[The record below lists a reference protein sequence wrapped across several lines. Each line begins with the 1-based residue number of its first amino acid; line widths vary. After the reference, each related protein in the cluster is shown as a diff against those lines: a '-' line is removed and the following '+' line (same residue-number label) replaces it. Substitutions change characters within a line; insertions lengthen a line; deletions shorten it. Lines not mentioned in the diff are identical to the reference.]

1 MDKSG
6 NYKNIEDMDAQNKLL
21 HDGEAYCATEHRQ
34 GSYTVD
40 DYRAL
45 PDDVRVELIDGNFIY
60 LQAPKT
66 IHQSI
71 VAEISYQFL
80 DFIKKKKK
88 TCRTY
93 VGPIDVQLNQDDYTI
108 VQPDLSVLCKLDL
121 LHENCIF
128 GAPDFILEVISPS
141 TKKNDYTIKLA
152 KYQTAGVREYWIL
165 DPYQKKLITY
175 FFEDE
180 DAIATIYGLDQSVPV
195 HIFNSDLVIDLTDI
209 ASLVSEID

>member
-1 MDKSG
+1 MDKTED
-6 NYKNIEDMDAQNKLL
+6 YKNIEDIASQNNSL
-21 HDGEAYCATEHRQ
+21 HDGEAYYASEHRQ

-45 PDDVRVELIDGNFIY
+45 PDDIRVELIDGNFIY
-60 LQAPKT
+60 MQAPKT

-71 VAEISYQFL
+71 VGDVSYQFC
-80 DFIKKKKK
+80 DYIKKQKK

-93 VGPIDVQLNQDDYTI
+93 VGPIDVQLNQDDFTM
-108 VQPDLSVLCKLDL
+108 VQPDLTVLCKLDL
-121 LHENCIF
+121 LQEDCIY

-141 TKKNDYTIKLA
+141 TKKNDYTTKLA